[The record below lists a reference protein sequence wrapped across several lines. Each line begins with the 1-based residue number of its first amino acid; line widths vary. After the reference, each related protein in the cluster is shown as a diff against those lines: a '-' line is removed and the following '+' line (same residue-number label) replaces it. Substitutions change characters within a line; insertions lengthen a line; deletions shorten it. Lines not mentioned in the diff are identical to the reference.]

1 MIYYILAVWGAT
13 HILVSSK
20 ITDGLRNWLLINLPR
35 IGYLLNCYQCT
46 SFWVSMILYPLFD
59 LNLKLNCMD
68 LHFFK
73 LDLGFLIVSFIGSGL
88 VSFIFVILSYI
99 ITMSKK

>member
-1 MIYYILAVWGAT
+1 
-13 HILVSSK
+13 
-20 ITDGLRNWLLINLPR
+20 
-35 IGYLLNCYQCT
+35 
-46 SFWVSMILYPLFD
+46 
-59 LNLKLNCMD
+59 MD